1 MVSRGD
7 YARAR
12 QLKALPPARNTVL
25 FADLSHEMNLSVC
38 SYPES
43 ARRFRYVHVGLCAD
57 RDSWHRN
64 GGIEGPGVSALKTCA
79 WCRVT
84 NRATKI
90 VIDGEFCLAGHSIQA
105 LFLGGRR

>member
-1 MVSRGD
+1 
-7 YARAR
+7 
-12 QLKALPPARNTVL
+12 
-25 FADLSHEMNLSVC
+25 MNLSVC

-64 GGIEGPGVSALKTCA
+64 GGRLALSPCLYAVASSCCLLSLAITSLLVDFEGPGESALKTCA